1 MAEYFER
8 EALIGDLTAAMDHR
22 GMGQVI
28 GQTLIRYVKRQ
39 PTADVA
45 PVVHA
50 QWGETDLVEVDSHG
64 ETYRIQNAGLRCPWC
79 MCAFDK
85 KLLWRRSYCPNCGAK
100 MDGGT
105 T

>member
-1 MAEYFER
+1 MAEYIER
-8 EALIGDLTAAMDHR
+8 EALIGDLTAAMDHS

-39 PTADVA
+39 PAADVT
-45 PVVHA
+45 PVRHGR
-50 QWGETDLVEVDSHG
+50 WDDSG
-64 ETYRIQNAGLRCPWC
+64 RYTFPSGSTAVRCTNCGCALTESEYRLNNWN
-79 MCAFDK
+79 
-85 KLLWRRSYCPNCGAK
+85 YCPVCGAK

>member
-39 PTADVA
+39 PAADVV
-45 PVVHA
+45 PVVHGR
-50 QWGETDLVEVDSHG
+50 WIEDHDYLK
-64 ETYRIQNAGLRCPWC
+64 CPECGVMVKWDFTF
-79 MCAFDK
+79 FDIGN
-85 KLLWRRSYCPNCGAK
+85 WNYCPNCGAK
-100 MDGGT
+100 MDGGADCAAD
-105 T
+105 

>member
-1 MAEYFER
+1 MAEYIAKDKLWDTFVDKPFYDDADKNEIV
-8 EALIGDLTAAMDHR
+8 LPIIDSFPAAN
-22 GMGQVI
+22 
-28 GQTLIRYVKRQ
+28 
-39 PTADVA
+39 VA

-50 QWGETDLVEVDSHG
+50 QWEAVALVEVDSHG
-64 ETYRIQNAGLRCPWC
+64 ETYRIPNAGLGCSWC

-85 KLLWRRSYCPNCGAK
+85 NLLWRRSYCPNCGAK